1 MIYIGITGFKRKEDA
16 KEILK
21 YCKPTEKYMFGYLV
35 SEKSLRFEDMG
46 ESRYPTFKSYEE
58 FKNILD
64 FKTDGNIIK
73 MIHFNSSKN
82 DFHERLI
89 PFLKFVKPDA
99 LQLNLSFISK
109 ESIYELRKE
118 CPDIDLLFV
127 YNKSIEKKYTT
138 EEVQEVLKDFKYMLF
153 DFSGG
158 NGLKISPEV
167 IRKADSFQGIL
178 KGFAGGLSGD
188 NVSEFLSSNPG
199 EYFIDAENKLLKNE
213 SLNYDECKKYI
224 ERASNVS

>member
-1 MIYIGITGFKRKEDA
+1 MIYIGITGFKKKEDA
-16 KEILK
+16 TTILK
-21 YCKPTEKYMFGYLV
+21 YCKSTEKYMFGYLV

-46 ESRYPTFKSYEE
+46 EFRYPTFKSYEE
-58 FKNILD
+58 FKNLLD

-73 MIHFNSSKN
+73 MIHFNSSKT

-99 LQLNLSFISK
+99 LQLNLNFISK
-109 ESIYELRKE
+109 KSINELRKE

-127 YNKSIEKKYTT
+127 YNKSIENKYTK
-138 EEVQEVLKDFKYMLF
+138 EEIQEILKDFKYMLF

-167 IRKADSFQGIL
+167 VKKADYFQGIL
-178 KGFAGGLSGD
+178 KGYAGGLSGD
-188 NVSEFLSSNPG
+188 NVQEFIKMNKG
-199 EYFIDAENKLLKNE
+199 EYFIDAENRLLKNE

-224 ERASNVS
+224 ESASNI